1 MSVKAP
7 SSTVSFTAVRAFNY
21 SGSIYSSSASSAD
34 SIQLPANLRL
44 ADISI
49 LEKKTDAE
57 VLREKSLLAGIDQYQ
72 YALLPSQVP
81 TSASVKS
88 FSDPTKLVSE
98 VSLHPTMFTLPLRKD
113 IVLNVV
119 RYIRHARRQPKKTK
133 RMSEIRGSNKKPRP
147 QKGQG
152 VGQVGHRRNSAW
164 RGGQKAMGPVIRDYS
179 IDLNRKVRALGTM
192 MTVVA
197 KFREG
202 NLVLVDSF
210 DLASPKT
217 KGLTDLLRAH
227 GIDQNKTAVISD
239 LDFPVNFQLAS
250 KNLEQ
255 VESLDIKNFNAFDVL
270 RKEKLVMTAR
280 FFSELQEQLLYMYGH
295 GGRRKIQ
302 QRATLCYKDAVEKGR
317 ALLAAAKQQT
327 N

>member
-1 MSVKAP
+1 MSVAAP
-7 SSTVSFTAVRAFNY
+7 SSKMSFTAARAFTL
-21 SGSIYSSSASSAD
+21 SSLVSSSSAASAANM
-34 SIQLPANLRL
+34 QLPANLKL

-57 VLREKSLLAGIDQYQ
+57 AFKEKSLLAGIDQYN
-72 YALLPSQVP
+72 YKLLPSQVP
-81 TSASVKS
+81 TTTSVKS
-88 FSDPTKLVSE
+88 FADPSKVVSE

-210 DLASPKT
+210 DLATPKT

-227 GIDQNKTAVISD
+227 GIDHNQTAVISD

-255 VESLDIKNFNAFDVL
+255 AVSLDIKTFNAFDVL
-270 RKEKLVMTAR
+270 RKEKLMMTAR
-280 FFSELQEQLLYMYGH
+280 FFNELQQQLLYMYGQ

-317 ALLAAAKQQT
+317 ALLAAAKQ
-327 N
+327 